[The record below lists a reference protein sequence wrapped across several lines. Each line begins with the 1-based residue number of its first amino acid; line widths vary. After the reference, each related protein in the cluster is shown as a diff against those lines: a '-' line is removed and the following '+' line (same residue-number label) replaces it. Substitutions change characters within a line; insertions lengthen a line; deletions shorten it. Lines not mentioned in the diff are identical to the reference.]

1 MNTWGGEQ
9 VAVQNGMHGKPPM
22 MQNMMPPPLVPGA
35 QMQFTPPVGNIS
47 QPQFIGSAQCGNIT
61 AEIIAIEGSPPKKK
75 SNGQA
80 STKYHEPR
88 IHPHNHSTPPRD
100 RDHRNWNNR
109 DRQTNWENNNGM
121 KPQPVLQTHN
131 NIMMPGLLL
140 PISNIIPPL
149 QTPLMNQQIDMT
161 KMQQMIP
168 GLVPKMLLINQKMQM
183 NNQRICFNKG
193 AILPPPPNIVMPQKR
208 ERPPGCRTLIV
219 GGLPT
224 GITNDSVTEIFQLFG
239 TVEEVK
245 PVGQEIWQ
253 VRFDN
258 PDSIEPSFIL
268 SGCRIKLH
276 GQMDCEALSLFIDY
290 AVNRDD
296 QIEYEKNT
304 GNHNYLPS
312 PTVEPFNDNTLSI
325 VTGHIKSDARF
336 SEAAPVLVAWLE
348 HGECNKKNSNTF
360 YALIQASNDQ
370 LRRLFTEKTQ
380 LDEEYENLKSEI
392 KDKFGHIIMQFE
404 QVAKI
409 LATAR
414 LPRVIEHFSKQQRK
428 NIDMWLKMTED
439 IDNIREEFNVLFE
452 EDEKTTVSM
461 DKYRKVKAE
470 NDKLQIELEGYKNEA
485 QLAKTEAEHRLE
497 KFKACFIA
505 EQALQL
511 SKKLSSLPLPSPSIP
526 DVNLDSSKPQTPT
539 PNDVTSSATVN
550 ASEAKLISLLSAF
563 LVVHPLGATLDY
575 LVSYIKSM
583 HSNVTQVSVLDV
595 LQKYTDVFR
604 CKTNGVNT
612 SIEPVWFFKIYD
624 SVKMT

>member
-9 VAVQNGMHGKPPM
+9 IAVQNGMHGKPPM

-47 QPQFIGSAQCGNIT
+47 QPQFIGSARCGNIT

-80 STKYHEPR
+80 SSEEKKQSQDRNER
-88 IHPHNHSTPPRD
+88 RD
-100 RDHRNWNNR
+100 RERKI
-109 DRQTNWENNNGM
+109 G
-121 KPQPVLQTHN
+121 KYC
-131 NIMMPGLLL
+131 LLL

-149 QTPLMNQQIDMT
+149 QTPIMNQQIDMT

-258 PDSIEPSFIL
+258 PDNIEPSFIL

-290 AVNRDD
+290 AV
-296 QIEYEKNT
+296 
-304 GNHNYLPS
+304 
-312 PTVEPFNDNTLSI
+312 
-325 VTGHIKSDARF
+325 
-336 SEAAPVLVAWLE
+336 VLVAWLE
-348 HGECNKKNSNTF
+348 HV
-360 YALIQASNDQ
+360 
-370 LRRLFTEKTQ
+370 
-380 LDEEYENLKSEI
+380 
-392 KDKFGHIIMQFE
+392 E

-511 SKKLSSLPLPSPSIP
+511 SKKLSSLPLPSPSTP

-563 LVVHPLGATLDY
+563 LMVHPLGATLDY

-583 HSNVTQVSVLDV
+583 HSNITQVSVLDV

-604 CKTNGVNT
+604 CKTNGDNT
-612 SIEPVWFFKIYD
+612 EHTWFFKIYD

>member
-100 RDHRNWNNR
+100 RDHRNWINR

-245 PVGQEIWQ
+245 PIGQEIWQ

-360 YALIQASNDQ
+360 YGLIQAKAEDTIPEV
-370 LRRLFTEKTQ
+370 FTMDILLEATTGRMQIEFKVTMTV
-380 LDEEYENLKSEI
+380 SEVQHVCSHTGV
-392 KDKFGHIIMQFE
+392 KGRPH
-404 QVAKI
+404 A
-409 LATAR
+409 LA
-414 LPRVIEHFSKQQRK
+414 
-428 NIDMWLKMTED
+428 ED

-511 SKKLSSLPLPSPSIP
+511 SKKLSGLPLPSPSIP

-612 SIEPVWFFKIYD
+612 SIEPTWFFKIYD